1 MNQAIIDYYRCPQN
15 LAHFRLDGMVS
26 EDSRRFSFQAD
37 EIISNLRH
45 ERYAKNGDGIRARL
59 ADSRMVRRLY
69 YRLRPFLPF
78 PLRRQLQRAR
88 LSDWKTIP
96 FPQWPVDRTVEQLLE
111 RLLMLSMEVQGIRR
125 VPFVWFWPDGAMSCA
140 VMTHDV
146 EQLAG
151 RRFCSQLMDLDESMG
166 IGSSFQVVPEGRY
179 AVPEGF
185 LEEIRDR
192 GFEINI
198 HDLNHDGRLFWN
210 REEFLRRAAEINE
223 YGRRYRALGFRSGV
237 LYRNQ
242 TWYGALQFSYDMS
255 VPSVAHLE
263 AQRGG
268 CCSVMPFF
276 IGRMLEL
283 PVTTVQDYSLFHILN
298 DYSIDLWKQQLE
310 AITEQH
316 GLASFIVHPDYIIEG
331 RARATYQALLEH
343 LARMREE
350 RKTWIAL
357 PREVDRW
364 WRERSQM
371 NVVFDARGWRVEGR
385 GKERARLAFA
395 TIVGNKL
402 AFSVEERQCSPEP
415 LSV

>member
-1 MNQAIIDYYRCPQN
+1 MNQAIIDYDRCPQN

-151 RRFCSQLMDLDESMG
+151 RRFC
-166 IGSSFQVVPEGRY
+166 
-179 AVPEGF
+179 
-185 LEEIRDR
+185 
-192 GFEINI
+192 
-198 HDLNHDGRLFWN
+198 
-210 REEFLRRAAEINE
+210 
-223 YGRRYRALGFRSGV
+223 RS
-237 LYRNQ
+237 
-242 TWYGALQFSYDMS
+242 
-255 VPSVAHLE
+255 
-263 AQRGG
+263 
-268 CCSVMPFF
+268 
-276 IGRMLEL
+276 
-283 PVTTVQDYSLFHILN
+283 
-298 DYSIDLWKQQLE
+298 
-310 AITEQH
+310 
-316 GLASFIVHPDYIIEG
+316 
-331 RARATYQALLEH
+331 
-343 LARMREE
+343 EE
-350 RKTWIAL
+350 R
-357 PREVDRW
+357 
-364 WRERSQM
+364 
-371 NVVFDARGWRVEGR
+371 RV
-385 GKERARLAFA
+385 GKECRSRW
-395 TIVGNKL
+395 
-402 AFSVEERQCSPEP
+402 SPYH
-415 LSV
+415 